1 MIELPELTVEFKE
14 LFPFMKDEA
23 KEVRINTRETPLESP
38 DPKDE
43 KPYPKHDQDIPLIA
57 ICLNLEIMSEEMI
70 NLYKQNED
78 NKTDDIDLG

>member
-1 MIELPELTVEFKE
+1 
-14 LFPFMKDEA
+14 MKDET
-23 KEVRINTRETPLESP
+23 KKVRINTRETPLESP
-38 DPKDE
+38 DPKE
-43 KPYPKHDQDIPLIA
+43 KTYPKHDQEIPLIA